1 MLMQVVIAVFMKMH
15 QLDWVNDMF
24 VAIYFA
30 LVVTYGIYT
39 ICECGWKR
47 TDKKVMAGLLVMTAM
62 MYIWELF
69 A

>member
-1 MLMQVVIAVFMKMH
+1 ML
-15 QLDWVNDMF
+15 

-30 LVVTYGIYT
+30 LVVTYSIYT

-47 TDKKVMAGLLVMTAM
+47 IDKKVMAGLLVMTAM

>member
-1 MLMQVVIAVFMKMH
+1 ML
-15 QLDWVNDMF
+15 

-30 LVVTYGIYT
+30 LIVTYGIYT

-47 TDKKVMAGLLVMTAM
+47 IDKKVMAGLLVMTAM

>member
-1 MLMQVVIAVFMKMH
+1 ML
-15 QLDWVNDMF
+15 

-47 TDKKVMAGLLVMTAM
+47 TDKKVMASLLVMTAIM
-62 MYIWELF
+62 WIWELF